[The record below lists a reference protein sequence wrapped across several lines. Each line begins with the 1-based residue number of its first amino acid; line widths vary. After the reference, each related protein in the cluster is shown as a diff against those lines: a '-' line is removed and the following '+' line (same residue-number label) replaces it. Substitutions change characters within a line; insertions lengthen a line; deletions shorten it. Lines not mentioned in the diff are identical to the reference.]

1 MKKVA
6 FVSWDMTVLGGVNQV
21 TVTLANEFAEY
32 YDVHIVS
39 LVKGS
44 GAAEPV
50 LKPQVHDITFI
61 QERECRGR
69 EVILE
74 GRKKL
79 KKFLDDNKIDIVFL
93 MGFQVALPVIIMAG
107 KNRCKYVFCDHE
119 ALMSRWHE
127 RKITLVRYLA
137 AVMSD
142 KVVTLTRKNAVDYRE
157 HFHLSEKKL
166 DYIYNSINENVFKN
180 RSEQYDISSKTILS
194 VGRFCPEKGY
204 DMLLDVAEKV
214 LKEHTEWKWLIYG
227 AGEIFSQVQDEITER
242 GLEDKVILKGE
253 VKDVS
258 GIYKQAAMFVLTSR
272 REGLP
277 LVLLE
282 AKVNHLPCV
291 SFDIVSGPNEIIRD
305 GVDGFLVEPFDK
317 EEMICKINKLIS
329 DEELR
334 MEMACEAGKDLDKF
348 SAEKI
353 VEKWRRLI
361 EAL

>member
-1 MKKVA
+1 MKRIA

-32 YDVHIVS
+32 YDVYIVS

-50 LKPQVHDITFI
+50 LKPQVHDISFI

-74 GRKKL
+74 GGKKL
-79 KKFLDDNKIDIVFL
+79 RKFLADNKIDVLFL

-142 KVVTLTRKNAVDYRE
+142 KVITLTKKNALDYQK

-166 DYIYNSINENVFKN
+166 DYIYNSINENVIRN
-180 RSEQYDISSKTILS
+180 RSAQYDDNSKIILS
-194 VGRFCPEKGY
+194 VGRFSPEKGY
-204 DMLLDVAEKV
+204 DMLLDVAENV
-214 LKEHTEWKWLIYG
+214 LKKNTDWKWVIYG
-227 AGEIFSQVQDEITER
+227 TGETFSQVQTEISER
-242 GLEDKVILKGE
+242 NLEEKIILKGE

-305 GVDGFLVEPFDK
+305 QIDGFLVDPFDK
-317 EEMICKINKLIS
+317 EEMINKIEQLIV
-329 DEELR
+329 DDELR
-334 MEMACEAGKDLDKF
+334 IKMACEADKDLEKF

-353 VEKWRRLI
+353 VERWRRLI
-361 EAL
+361 ESL

>member
-1 MKKVA
+1 MKKIA

-32 YDVHIVS
+32 YDVYIVS
-39 LVKGS
+39 LVKGA

-50 LKPQVHDITFI
+50 LKPQIHGISYI

-74 GRKKL
+74 GREKL
-79 KKFLDDNKIDIVFL
+79 KKFLADNEIDVLFL
-93 MGFQVALPVIIMAG
+93 MGFQVALPAIIMAG
-107 KNRCKYVFCDHE
+107 RNRCKYVFCDHE

-137 AVMSD
+137 AVLSD
-142 KVVTLTRKNAVDYRE
+142 KVVTLTRKNALDYQK
-157 HFHLSEKKL
+157 HLHLSKKKM
-166 DYIYNSINENVFKN
+166 DYIYNSINENVIKN
-180 RSEQYDISSKTILS
+180 RSEQYDINSKTILS
-194 VGRFCPEKGY
+194 VGRFSPEKGY
-204 DMLLDVAEKV
+204 DMMLDIAERV
-214 LKEHTEWKWLIYG
+214 LKKHTEWKWVVYG
-227 AGEIFSQVQDEITER
+227 TGETFSQIQNEVLQR
-242 GLEDKVILKGE
+242 GLEGKVILKGE

-305 GVDGFLVEPFDK
+305 QVDGFLVEPFDK
-317 EEMICKINKLIS
+317 EEMINKIDQLIV
-329 DEELR
+329 DQELR
-334 MEMACEAGKDLDKF
+334 MKMAYEADMDLEKF
-348 SAEKI
+348 SAEEI

>member
-1 MKKVA
+1 MKKIA

-39 LVKGS
+39 LIKGT

-50 LKPQVHDITFI
+50 LKPQVHEITFI
-61 QERECRGR
+61 QEKECRGR

-79 KKFLDDNKIDIVFL
+79 KKFLDDNKIDVLFL

-107 KNRCKYVFCDHE
+107 KSKCKYVFCDHE

-137 AVMSD
+137 AIMSD
-142 KVVTLTRKNAVDYRE
+142 KVVTLTRKNALDYQK
-157 HFHLSEKKL
+157 HFHLSGKKL
-166 DYIYNSINENVFKN
+166 DYIYNSINKNVIKN
-180 RSEQYDISSKTILS
+180 KSEQYDVNSKIILS
-194 VGRFCPEKGY
+194 VGRFSPEKGY
-204 DMLLDVAEKV
+204 DMMLDVAEKV
-214 LKEHTEWKWLIYG
+214 LKKHTEWRWVVYG
-227 AGEIFSQVQDEITER
+227 TGETFSQVQKEVSER
-242 GLEDKVILKGE
+242 NLEGRVILKGE

-305 GVDGFLVEPFDK
+305 QMDGFLVEPFEK
-317 EEMICKINKLIS
+317 EEMINKIDQLIV
-329 DEELR
+329 DKELR
-334 MEMACEAGKDLDKF
+334 VKMACEADKDLDKF